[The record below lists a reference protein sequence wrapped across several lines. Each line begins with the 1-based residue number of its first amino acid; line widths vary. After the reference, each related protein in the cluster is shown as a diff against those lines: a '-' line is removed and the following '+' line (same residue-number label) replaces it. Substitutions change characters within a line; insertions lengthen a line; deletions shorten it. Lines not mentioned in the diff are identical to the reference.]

1 MDCMKILMVIAFV
14 GILGALL
21 LAGVFMIRGK
31 GSEIDSNEGK
41 SKSMMRALAIRVGI
55 SVGIFLLTLLAWL
68 AGWIQPSGMPQ

>member
-21 LAGVFMIRGK
+21 LAGVFMVRGK
-31 GSEIDSNEGK
+31 DSQADSNTAK
-41 SKSMMRALAIRVGI
+41 SQSMMRALAIRVGI

>member
-1 MDCMKILMVIAFV
+1 MNCMKILMVIAFV

-21 LAGVFMIRGK
+21 LAGVFMVRGK
-31 GSEIDSNEGK
+31 DSQADSNTAK
-41 SKSMMRALAIRVGI
+41 SQSMMRALAIRVGI